1 MANSDN
7 ERNYKE
13 EIKQEAFTLP
23 NLFSYLRLI
32 LIPVFVVLYV
42 KDHYAYA
49 LGVLIVSWVSD
60 VLDGFI
66 ARRFNMVTDL
76 GKVLDPLA
84 DKLTQAA
91 MIICVATT
99 YHTMWILVGLLVI
112 KELAMFTMG
121 LYVLKV
127 TNELNSA
134 RWYGKLCTAAMFAA
148 LICVATMLIQIPS
161 PLNGYVNFGDC
172 FILVAAW
179 VLGPVWGFAAGGI
192 GSALADMF
200 TGYFHYVPG
209 TFVIKGLIAVAAAL
223 ICHAIASKSEKLR
236 LPAYIAG
243 AAAGEVIM
251 VGGYYLYAAL
261 LLGKS
266 FAGAAASVP
275 GNLVQGAFGL
285 VCGVVIIRII
295 ARTRVLSR
303 FGAYAVY

>member
-1 MANSDN
+1 MKDSKFNDN
-7 ERNYKE
+7 TNTTTA
-13 EIKQEAFTLP
+13 KQ
-23 NLFSYLRLI
+23 
-32 LIPVFVVLYV
+32 
-42 KDHYAYA
+42 
-49 LGVLIVSWVSD
+49 
-60 VLDGFI
+60 
-66 ARRFNMVTDL
+66 
-76 GKVLDPLA
+76 
-84 DKLTQAA
+84 Q
-91 MIICVATT
+91 
-99 YHTMWILVGLLVI
+99 LV
-112 KELAMFTMG
+112 
-121 LYVLKV
+121 
-127 TNELNSA
+127 
-134 RWYGKLCTAAMFAA
+134 KLCTAAMFAA

-192 GSALADMF
+192 GSALADLF
-200 TGYFHYVPG
+200 TGYVHYVPG

-223 ICHAIASKSEKLR
+223 ICHAIVSKNEKLK

-295 ARTRVLSR
+295 AKTRVLSR